1 MNVLRKI
8 FCLLLISVPVA
19 GNAIADDTL
28 WFGAKAGTL
37 GIGLEATW
45 RPLPWFDIRAGA
57 NRYDYHDT
65 GSQAGINYAAK
76 LSLDTYYA
84 TLNFRFPLSPM
95 RITAGAFVNN
105 NELIMTSQDA
115 PSFDIGGITYTSA
128 DVGTL
133 SSVTS
138 FDSSAPYV
146 GVGFDFDLFN
156 KVGLNM
162 DFGVLWQGTP
172 AVTLVS
178 DGLLAND
185 PVFLAALETERQEL
199 EAEVDDFKAWP
210 VVSIGFNF
218 SFF

>member
-1 MNVLRKI
+1 MNVLRKFLCI
-8 FCLLLISVPVA
+8 FVITAAVA
-19 GNAIADDTL
+19 GTAVADDTL

-37 GIGLEATW
+37 GIGLEVTW

-57 NRYDYHDT
+57 NRYDYNDT
-65 GSQAGINYAAK
+65 SSQAGINYDAE
-76 LSLDTYYA
+76 LGLDTIYA
-84 TLNFRFPLSPM
+84 TFNFRFPLSPM

-105 NELIMTSQDA
+105 NKLTMTSQDS

-138 FDSSAPYV
+138 FDSSAPYA

-178 DGLLAND
+178 DGLLASD
-185 PVFLAALETERQEL
+185 PLFVAALEAERQEL
-199 EAEVDDFKAWP
+199 EAEVDNFKAWP